1 MLARAARRPRAFGRA
16 LPRRVAMLSVHTSP
30 LHQPGTGDAGGMN
43 VYIVEL
49 AKRLA
54 AIDIEVEIFTRA
66 TTGALPPAVELAPG
80 VLVRHVDAG
89 PYEGL
94 AKEDLPAQLCAFTH
108 GVMQAWAGHRPG
120 HYDLVHSHYWL
131 SGHVGWLAAERWGTP
146 LVHAMHT
153 MAKVKNAALAV
164 GDTPEPAARVI
175 GETQIVRAADRLIA
189 NTDEEAGELIRH
201 YESDPAKVAVVHPG
215 VNLDRFRPAPPQ
227 DLSYATNAQVT
238 PYGTAHGA
246 TRDTGHGAPRD
257 TRHEAPRDTK
267 SGPTTSGPTDTPT
280 GRTTTGRT
288 PTGRDRTA
296 HDHPLH
302 EGPTHPTPPHFDP
315 AVIAASRAAARERLG
330 LPQHALVPLF
340 AGRIQPLKAPDI
352 VLRAVAHLLTEHPS
366 LRDRVVLPIV
376 GGPSGSGLAKP
387 EGLHKLAAQLGI
399 ADLVRFR
406 PPVGQEQLADWYR
419 AASVLVMPS
428 YSESFG
434 LVAIEAQACGTPVVA
449 AAVGGLPVAVRDGV
463 SGFLIDG
470 HDPAHYAR
478 ALRRFAF
485 DPTLA
490 TRMGVDAAR
499 HAHSFGWDRAAA
511 ATADVYG
518 AALHERRGRLRSTH
532 G

>member
-1 MLARAARRPRAFGRA
+1 MSRLRSRSHGQFPGQALLRLPGVARR
-16 LPRRVAMLSVHTSP
+16 PRRVAMLSVHTSP

-49 AKRLA
+49 ARKLA
-54 AIDIEVEIFTRA
+54 AINIEVEIFTRA
-66 TTGALPPAVELAPG
+66 TTGTLPPTVELAPG

-94 AKEDLPAQLCAFTH
+94 AKEELPAQLCAFTH

-120 HYDLVHSHYWL
+120 YYDLVHSHYWL
-131 SGHVGWLAAERWGTP
+131 SGHVGWLAAERWGVP

-189 NTDEEAGELIRH
+189 NTAEEADELVRH
-201 YESDPAKVAVVHPG
+201 YEAERGKVAVVHPG
-215 VNLDRFRPAPPQ
+215 VNLERFRPVAGGG
-227 DLSYATNAQVT
+227 D
-238 PYGTAHGA
+238 GRAHA
-246 TRDTGHGAPRD
+246 SD
-257 TRHEAPRDTK
+257 
-267 SGPTTSGPTDTPT
+267 
-280 GRTTTGRT
+280 
-288 PTGRDRTA
+288 
-296 HDHPLH
+296 
-302 EGPTHPTPPHFDP
+302 
-315 AVIAASRAAARERLG
+315 VAAGRAAARARLG
-330 LPQHALVPLF
+330 LPRDAVIPLF

-352 VLRAVAHLLTEHPS
+352 LLRATAALLDEDPT
-366 LRDRVVLPIV
+366 LRSRLVVPVV

-387 EGLHKLAAQLGI
+387 EGLQKLAARLGI
-399 ADLVRFR
+399 ADIVQFR

-434 LVAIEAQACGTPVVA
+434 LVAIEAQACGTPVIA

-463 SGFLIDG
+463 SGFLVTG
-470 HDPAHYAR
+470 HDPADYAR
-478 ALRRFAF
+478 MLGRFVA
-485 DPTLA
+485 DPELA
-490 TRMGVDAAR
+490 TRMGTEAAR
-499 HAHSFGWDRAAA
+499 HAQSFGWDTAAA
-511 ATADVYG
+511 ATGDVYT
-518 AALHERRGRLRSTH
+518 AAMQERRRHLRSLH